1 MKDFIY
7 AFIGEDDFLIENEIE
22 KLIKKLKIDSF
33 NILSYDLSEQELLDF
48 YQEITTVSLLSDK
61 KLIKVKNAWFFYEE
75 REGSSPY

>member
-7 AFIGEDDFLIENEIE
+7 AFIGEDDFLNENEIE

-61 KLIKVKNAWFFYEE
+61 KLIKVKNAWFL
-75 REGSSPY
+75 